1 MFGITEMYGSRLINR
16 NSYVA
21 RVNDRILNVYGY
33 REAQKWEALEVELAR
48 STVKLKTRSL

>member
-1 MFGITEMYGSRLINR
+1 MFGISEMYGSLLINR

-48 STVKLKTRSL
+48 STVNLKT